1 MLSWLQMQLVIVG
14 VEVESV
20 PVKSTHAG
28 ILLHLLQ
35 KVVSRGRLDSAKL
48 EISSLL
54 EIELLNLRPVCSP
67 FKYDRICCK

>member
-1 MLSWLQMQLVIVG
+1 MQLVIVG

-35 KVVSRGRLDSAKL
+35 KVVSRKT
-48 EISSLL
+48 
-54 EIELLNLRPVCSP
+54 
-67 FKYDRICCK
+67 